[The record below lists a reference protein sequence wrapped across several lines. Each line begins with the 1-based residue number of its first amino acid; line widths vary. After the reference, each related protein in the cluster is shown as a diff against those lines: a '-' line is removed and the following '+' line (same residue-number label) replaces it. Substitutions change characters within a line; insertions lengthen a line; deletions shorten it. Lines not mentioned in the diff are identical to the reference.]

1 MRLMNETKKNRNVQP
16 RGEKTVNCPY
26 CWAPNKVESEGNL
39 KVENFELVTS
49 HPPIHHCSN
58 DFSEVKV
65 PWWRFWA
72 MKFPK
77 RVMARRLKCK
87 KCGLYFV
94 VTLWPNDS
102 SDSKEAVSHFC
113 PILNWWTAS
122 KNLEVKYHLKLV
134 KGETEKIER
143 KIFLED
149 ILDRFCD
156 LLHIKKEL
164 YPLASFL
171 FILIPFILF
180 WILPTIALGGLS
192 KLSHDYLL
200 AVFFVLSFLML
211 TLLKRHCTV
220 LRKALDIK
228 KLPFLLSEQ
237 YRNSNLG
244 KEAEVSAKGW
254 LFGNPFQ
261 KITPPSFCGL
271 IAVGFFLIWHI
282 NFIMNIASTFYET
295 PYTGNPIFYTSY
307 MTSIACAPFLA
318 MIYFIVGN
326 TIWIFGA
333 TTALIY
339 LMTKHIPLRINPL
352 KEMGGTEIFGKM
364 VLSSLYPIAAIGAA
378 IPGMVI
384 WSTSTPVSYV
394 LLVCI
399 LLVSIF
405 MFIAAFGFF
414 YSLWP
419 SHNKLKERK
428 EKEQNEILSKISL
441 SAIIEEGMDFK
452 DAVHTHLL
460 LDTYNK
466 ISSMLE
472 WPFKTD
478 TLIKAF
484 SAILVPFISLL
495 INIIISFHKP

>member
-1 MRLMNETKKNRNVQP
+1 MRLMNETEKNRNFQP
-16 RGEKTVNCPY
+16 RGKKDVKCPY
-26 CWAPNKVESEGNL
+26 CWAANKVESEKL
-39 KVENFELVTS
+39 KVENFEVVTS
-49 HPPIHHCSN
+49 HPPIHHVPN
-58 DFSEVKV
+58 DFYEVKV
-65 PWWRFWA
+65 PWWRFWS
-72 MKFPK
+72 MKLPK
-77 RVMARRLKCK
+77 GVMVGPLKCK
-87 KCGLYFV
+87 ICGLDFV
-94 VTLWPNDS
+94 VALWPYDS
-102 SDSKEAVSHFC
+102 YDSK
-113 PILNWWTAS
+113 
-122 KNLEVKYHLKLV
+122 V
-134 KGETEKIER
+134 KGETEKIGR
-143 KIFLED
+143 KILLED

-200 AVFFVLSFLML
+200 AVFFVLSFLIL

-228 KLPFLLSEQ
+228 KIPFLLSKQ
-237 YRNSNLG
+237 YVSSNLS
-244 KEAEVSAKGW
+244 KEAEASAKGW
-254 LFGNPFQ
+254 IFGHPFQ

-271 IAVGFFLIWHI
+271 IAVGIFLIWQI

-295 PYTGNPIFYTSY
+295 PYTGYSIFYTSY
-307 MTSIACAPFLA
+307 MSSIAYTPFLA

-339 LMTKHIPLRINPL
+339 LMTKHIPLKINPL

-384 WSTSTPVSYV
+384 WSISTQVSYV

-405 MFIAAFGFF
+405 MFIIAFGFF

-419 SHNKLKERK
+419 SHKKLKERK
-428 EKEQNEILSKISL
+428 EKERNEILSKISL
-441 SAIIEEGMDFK
+441 STIKEEGMDFK

-460 LDTYNK
+460 LDTSNK

-495 INIIISFHKP
+495 INIIILFHKP